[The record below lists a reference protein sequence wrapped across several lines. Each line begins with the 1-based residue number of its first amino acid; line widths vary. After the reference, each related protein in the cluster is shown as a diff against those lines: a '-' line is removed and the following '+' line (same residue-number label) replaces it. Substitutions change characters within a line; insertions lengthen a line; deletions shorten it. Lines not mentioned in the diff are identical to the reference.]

1 MIALYKYN
9 DSTAEKK
16 FMGNKKLTFTE
27 ISKYVSLQQIFALW
41 VMYT

>member
-16 FMGNKKLTFTE
+16 FMGNKKLTCTE
-27 ISKYVSLQQIFALW
+27 ISKDVSLQQIFALW
-41 VMYT
+41 VTYT